1 MILSGKTIQRL
12 GIITPC
18 VERSQH
24 EATGTSF
31 GLSMGGYDVCLDQD
45 ITVLPGFTT
54 LASTREVFKM
64 PKDVIGVVHD
74 KSSWARS
81 GLFVQ
86 NTVIEPGWEGYLTLE
101 LTYSPV
107 LSPEEAEA
115 MYTAFSSHTRPLPQ
129 SREVI
134 RLPEGAPIAQVVFH
148 QLDQMT
154 EGYGNG
160 KYQNQERGPQHAR

>member
-45 ITVLPGFTT
+45 IAVLPGFTT

-74 KSSWARS
+74 KSSWARR

-107 LSPEEAEA
+107 LSQKEIRAVCEA
-115 MYTAFSSHTRPLPQ
+115 FNSHVRPAPQ
-129 SREVI
+129 SCDAI
-134 RLPEGAPIAQVVFH
+134 QFLEGTPIAQVVFH

>member
-18 VERSQH
+18 VERSHH
-24 EATGTSF
+24 ERTGTSY

-74 KSSWARS
+74 KSSWARR

-107 LSPEEAEA
+107 LSQDEIGTVLANHGA
-115 MYTAFSSHTRPLPQ
+115 YAHGAIHLS
-129 SREVI
+129 
-134 RLPEGAPIAQVVFH
+134 EGTPIAQVVFH

>member
-45 ITVLPGFTT
+45 IAVLPGFTT

-74 KSSWARS
+74 KSSWARR

-107 LSPEEAEA
+107 LSQKEIGTVLANHDA
-115 MYTAFSSHTRPLPQ
+115 HAHGAIHLS
-129 SREVI
+129 
-134 RLPEGAPIAQVVFH
+134 EGTPIAQVVFH
-148 QLDQMT
+148 RLDQMT